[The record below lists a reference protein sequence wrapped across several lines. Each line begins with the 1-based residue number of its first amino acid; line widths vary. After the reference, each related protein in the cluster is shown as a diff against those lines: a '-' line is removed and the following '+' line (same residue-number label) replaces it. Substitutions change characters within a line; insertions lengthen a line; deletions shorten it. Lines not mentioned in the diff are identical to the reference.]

1 MATEISVPDIGDFE
15 SVEIIEI
22 LVKPGDTIKKNDPVV
37 TLESDKSSVEVPS
50 PFAGKI
56 SALKVKIGD
65 KVSTGSVLAL
75 IEDEKAKVEQQSS
88 EQEKEKTKPLVLKED
103 DVLPETE
110 KIIKEAEST
119 IPQTSLESS
128 TVQPIQID
136 EITKVDELK
145 VDKEET
151 AEDKLVIVQDK
162 LLRTMAEMENQRRR
176 FEKEKQEAFEFGG
189 FNFAGESLSLLDNID
204 RAIMSFR
211 NDENLKNNK
220 DLNKIID
227 GIEVVKKDLVSI
239 FKKNGIESIECI
251 NKKFDPNFHQAMLEV
266 EDNTK
271 EPGTVVQ
278 EIQKGYMMKDRLLRP
293 SLVSVTKKREEKL
306 EKTTNDDKK
315 TDKKSEKK
323 WLFCL

>member
-1 MATEISVPDIGDFE
+1 MTKADKKKETETKE
-15 SVEIIEI
+15 EIQ
-22 LVKPGDTIKKNDPVV
+22 NNN
-37 TLESDKSSVEVPS
+37 
-50 PFAGKI
+50 
-56 SALKVKIGD
+56 
-65 KVSTGSVLAL
+65 
-75 IEDEKAKVEQQSS
+75 KVE
-88 EQEKEKTKPLVLKED
+88 EK
-103 DVLPETE
+103 
-110 KIIKEAEST
+110 
-119 IPQTSLESS
+119 
-128 TVQPIQID
+128 
-136 EITKVDELK
+136 
-145 VDKEET
+145 KEET

-323 WLFCL
+323 